1 VSAIDAFKND
11 GDEPSTM
18 VGDIELQNVTF
29 TYPAREDTP
38 VR

>member
-1 VSAIDAFKND
+1 VSKIDAFKNE
-11 GDEPSTM
+11 GEKPKAII
-18 VGDIELQNVTF
+18 GDIELQNVTF

>member
-1 VSAIDAFKND
+1 VSKIDAFKNE
-11 GDEPSTM
+11 GDTPKSVT
-18 VGDIELQNVTF
+18 GDIELRNVTF

>member
-1 VSAIDAFKND
+1 VPKIDAFKND
-11 GDEPSTM
+11 GDKPQTIT
-18 VGDIELQNVTF
+18 GDIELQNVTF